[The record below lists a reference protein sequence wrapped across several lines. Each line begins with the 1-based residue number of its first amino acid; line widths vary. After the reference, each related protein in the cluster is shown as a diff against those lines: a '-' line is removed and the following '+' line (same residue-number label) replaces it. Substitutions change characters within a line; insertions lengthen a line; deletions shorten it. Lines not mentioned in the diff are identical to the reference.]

1 MPLASPKE
9 HTARQWTTRIG
20 KAAAHPAA
28 FAVVLVYAI
37 VWFIVDRRTFD
48 FNAVATLAVWGMTLF
63 IQRSS
68 HRDTLALHA
77 KLDEL
82 LRADTNARSELVTLD
97 EKEPE
102 TIEEHRDEEIRAH
115 QRSEHG

>member
-1 MPLASPKE
+1 MHEASHVQK
-9 HTARQWTTRIG
+9 TSWTTKIG

-28 FAVVLVYAI
+28 FGVVVAYALI
-37 VWFIVDRRTFD
+37 WLLFERRTFD
-48 FNAVATLAVWGMTLF
+48 FNAFATLAVWMMTLF

-82 LRADTNARSELVTLD
+82 IRADINARSELTMLD

-102 TIEEHRDEEIRAH
+102 MIAKHRDDEVRALK
-115 QRSEHG
+115 RGN